1 MLTQEDLKA
10 LQSMIENIV
19 DKKLDEKLEPIKQDL
34 EEIKENAEI
43 TREATNYLLG
53 LVEGKEKAIRKLM

>member
-1 MLTQEDLKA
+1 MLTQEDLQA

-43 TREATNYLLG
+43 TRNATNYLLD
-53 LVEGKEKAIRKLM
+53 LVEGKEKAILKLM